1 MYKTNQEDK
10 QAMGILM
17 SILYFVVML
26 AIVFGL
32 YVLGKE
38 YVFNKVRINKYIP
51 LAVAIV
57 LLIVQMFG
65 VIKISWIGIILTPI
79 IVVSFLWFL
88 DIHQTGGARK
98 SEKKIVI
105 KQIEQK
111 KEKKTIDYFK
121 KVVESIFFVL
131 LNNDCVLL

>member
-1 MYKTNQEDK
+1 
-10 QAMGILM
+10 MGILM

-32 YVLGKE
+32 YVLVKE

-105 KQIEQK
+105 KSK
-111 KEKKTIDYFK
+111 AKPNRAKH
-121 KVVESIFFVL
+121 
-131 LNNDCVLL
+131 LNK